1 MSASAKQGPAPPAT
15 PGKPG
20 ISAVQSGSEPTAPE
34 QLSATPAQ
42 EDATDASRRTRLAN
56 ERTYLAW
63 WRTGLTAFAVSV
75 GAGKLVPV
83 LAGEQ
88 SWTYQVL
95 GIAFAVLGSLCIFYA
110 FIRQREVE
118 RAIDQGSY
126 TGPDE
131 KLIGLLSLL
140 GVLLGVG
147 LVVALLS

>member
-1 MSASAKQGPAPPAT
+1 MDVIPASPTQSQANAQPA
-15 PGKPG
+15 GK
-20 ISAVQSGSEPTAPE
+20 
-34 QLSATPAQ
+34 

-88 SWTYQVL
+88 TWAYQLL
-95 GIAFAVLGSLCIFYA
+95 GIAFAVLGSLCILYA
-110 FIRQREVE
+110 FIRQRQVE
-118 RAIDQGSY
+118 RALDRGGY

-131 KLIGLLSLL
+131 KFIGLLSLL
-140 GVLLGVG
+140 GVSLGAG
-147 LVVALLS
+147 IVVALLL